1 MEKKQK
7 IIVISGDTD
16 SVKRLNNIFKNYKCE
31 VINVKNNIRKAK
43 ENILLAD
50 FDFYFIDTLIDIED
64 LSYLIDLI
72 KDLKSKYKIII
83 MSHNLTQEA
92 ERRIRS
98 YGITYLLKKPFST
111 KEVKELLEY

>member
-31 VINVKNNIRKAK
+31 VTNIENNIREAK
-43 ENILLAD
+43 ENILLID
-50 FDFYFIDTLIDIED
+50 FDFYFIDTLINIED

-72 KDLKSKYKIII
+72 KDLKSNYRIIVI
-83 MSHNLTQEA
+83 SNNISQET
-92 ERRIRS
+92 EKQIRS
-98 YGITYLLKKPFST
+98 YGITYLLKKPILT
-111 KEVKELLEY
+111 KEVRELLEY